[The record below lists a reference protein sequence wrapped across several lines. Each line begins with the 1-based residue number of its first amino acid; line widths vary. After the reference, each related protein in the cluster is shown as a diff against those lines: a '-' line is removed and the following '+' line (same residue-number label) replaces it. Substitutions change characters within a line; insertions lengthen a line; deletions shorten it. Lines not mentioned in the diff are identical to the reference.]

1 VKKAPLLLLCLYL
14 IATVFIPASEGE
26 SPTMLAARSGPE
38 GAILLKWNGA
48 GEQFIIYRGDENLF
62 TSAQEI
68 ARVNGTAFTDYPD
81 INGNTY
87 YYWVTVLSDGE
98 ESLPS
103 PPATAVCDA
112 GLPTVSLT
120 SPSNGALITG
130 ALTIRGTAADAE
142 TGVSQVEVSV
152 NGLWHLVQGTSSW
165 QFSLSSPPEGEIS
178 IEARTQ
184 DSAGNIGY
192 SELITVYCESVPP
205 EIHSIQPETMES
217 GTQTIL
223 HIYGDHFVEVPQ
235 VLVGAHSCEVTYI
248 SQQELTVSVPPLD
261 AGIYDVTVINPDSQS
276 ETLSAAITAIK
287 PNSPPVIHSISI
299 QPQFVPNNGM
309 TTAIITARITDGDSN
324 LEKVTIDFSPLGG
337 SLTEMKDD
345 GVFPD
350 HAAGDSLYSASTV
363 VIKDVEEG
371 AYTLEIEAMDSAGAH
386 DGDGIVLN
394 VVEDPPDNPPE
405 LKNYTVTPS
414 TGTATTIFTYTVT
427 YVDADNNVPTYMTIT
442 ITGIGTFNMIES
454 DPSDYTYMDG
464 KNYYYQHSGLG
475 TGTHSF
481 TISTSDGTNP
491 ISVGAT
497 GPTVSGTN
505 TPPDLLSQQVIPSS
519 GTQST
524 NFRYTVTYKDAD
536 NDDPVSIDITITG
549 VGTFAMSELD
559 PSDQYFKDG
568 KIYYYDY
575 TAGLSV
581 GTHSYTITA
590 DDGTDTTSVG
600 GTGPTVTADANT
612 PSVLSNPSVT
622 PPCGNTSTVFI
633 YQITYKDADNDDP
646 VSIDITITGIGTFA
660 MSELDPEDQNF
671 KNGKFYY
678 YVYSG
683 GFPIGMQSY
692 TITAD
697 DGTDTTS
704 LGETGP
710 EIPVGDCVPSPPPTS
725 PSIGIYPVAGRS
737 GVWVT
742 VTGQGFQP
750 DENNITVTFDSVAVP
765 LTPLGS
771 TLPGTASGT
780 VKADASGNFSA
791 KFKVPAS
798 RQGPKTVDAHGAAT
812 PASSVPNKTFTV
824 IDPPIP
830 PYHPPP
836 SIQPPTDT
844 ISPNSI
850 ITYPQSSAKL
860 KGTFV
865 TVKGTASDNKR
876 VVKVEVSI
884 DNGTTWHTATGT
896 ETWSYR
902 LRIPTDGIYTIR
914 SRATDDEGNVELVGG
929 RVTVIV
935 DNTPP
940 IVSIIT
946 KFSEIEPENSFD
958 IKGIAM
964 DNDLVRK
971 VEISFDGGA
980 TWNII
985 EEIGEWTYSWNP
997 ADGAYTVQVRAY
1009 DDLQHVGYS
1018 DIVQVTIDTIP
1029 PDLYVTTPSGSM
1041 VTEDT
1046 FLITGTAYDV
1056 NGVEK
1061 VEVSVGD
1068 DPYFDAQGTDS
1079 WSYLW
1084 VVPSTPGEYPIY
1096 IRAWDTSGHATL
1108 QEITLIVEGE
1118 AETEIG
1124 ITRLQLIILMGVI
1137 ILCGVGASLVYYYFR
1152 G

>member
-1 VKKAPLLLLCLYL
+1 
-14 IATVFIPASEGE
+14 
-26 SPTMLAARSGPE
+26 ML
-38 GAILLKWNGA
+38 
-48 GEQFIIYRGDENLF
+48 
-62 TSAQEI
+62 
-68 ARVNGTAFTDYPD
+68 
-81 INGNTY
+81 
-87 YYWVTVLSDGE
+87 
-98 ESLPS
+98 
-103 PPATAVCDA
+103 
-112 GLPTVSLT
+112 
-120 SPSNGALITG
+120 
-130 ALTIRGTAADAE
+130 
-142 TGVSQVEVSV
+142 
-152 NGLWHLVQGTSSW
+152 
-165 QFSLSSPPEGEIS
+165 
-178 IEARTQ
+178 
-184 DSAGNIGY
+184 
-192 SELITVYCESVPP
+192 
-205 EIHSIQPETMES
+205 
-217 GTQTIL
+217 
-223 HIYGDHFVEVPQ
+223 
-235 VLVGAHSCEVTYI
+235 
-248 SQQELTVSVPPLD
+248 
-261 AGIYDVTVINPDSQS
+261 
-276 ETLSAAITAIK
+276 
-287 PNSPPVIHSISI
+287 
-299 QPQFVPNNGM
+299 
-309 TTAIITARITDGDSN
+309 
-324 LEKVTIDFSPLGG
+324 
-337 SLTEMKDD
+337 
-345 GVFPD
+345 
-350 HAAGDSLYSASTV
+350 
-363 VIKDVEEG
+363 
-371 AYTLEIEAMDSAGAH
+371 
-386 DGDGIVLN
+386 
-394 VVEDPPDNPPE
+394 
-405 LKNYTVTPS
+405 
-414 TGTATTIFTYTVT
+414 
-427 YVDADNNVPTYMTIT
+427 
-442 ITGIGTFNMIES
+442 
-454 DPSDYTYMDG
+454 
-464 KNYYYQHSGLG
+464 
-475 TGTHSF
+475 
-481 TISTSDGTNP
+481 
-491 ISVGAT
+491 
-497 GPTVSGTN
+497 
-505 TPPDLLSQQVIPSS
+505 
-519 GTQST
+519 
-524 NFRYTVTYKDAD
+524 
-536 NDDPVSIDITITG
+536 
-549 VGTFAMSELD
+549 ELD

-568 KIYYYDY
+568 KVYYYDY

-622 PPCGNTSTVFI
+622 PSSGTQTTNFRYTV
-633 YQITYKDADNDDP
+633 TYKDADNDDP
-646 VSIDITITGIGTFA
+646 VSIDVTITGIGTFA
-660 MSELDPEDQNF
+660 MLELDPEDQNF
-671 KNGKFYY
+671 KNGKVYY

-704 LGETGP
+704 LGESGP

-725 PSIGIYPVAGRS
+725 PSISIYPVAGRS

-750 DENNITVTFDSVAVP
+750 DENNITVTFDSVVVS

-771 TLPGTASGT
+771 TLSGTASGT

-824 IDPPIP
+824 IDPPTP

-865 TVKGTASDNKR
+865 TVKGTASDNKK

-884 DNGTTWHTATGT
+884 DNGTTWHAATGT
-896 ETWSYR
+896 DTWSYR

-940 IVSIIT
+940 MVSIIT
-946 KFSEIEPENSFD
+946 EFSEIEPENNFD

-1029 PDLYVTTPSGSM
+1029 PDLYVTTPSGSI
-1041 VTEDT
+1041 VTENT
-1046 FLITGTAYDV
+1046 FLITGTAYDI
-1056 NGVEK
+1056 NGIEK

-1084 VVPSTPGEYPIY
+1084 VVPAAPGEYPIY
-1096 IRAWDTSGHATL
+1096 IRAWDTAGHASL